1 MPLVKVQIYKGK
13 SAEYRRSIMD
23 GIHAALVEA
32 IKVPEGDRMQALRE
46 LDPEHFERSEGRSEN
61 VTLIEITMFKGRSL
75 EAKKNL
81 YKAIARNLE
90 KAPGISGKDILIVL
104 YEPPMED
111 WSLRDGLAASDTGA
125 GFKIDV

>member
-13 SAEYRRSIMD
+13 SEEYRRAVLD

-32 IKVPEGDRMQALRE
+32 IKIPDSDRMQSLIE
-46 LDPEHFERSEGRSEN
+46 LDPEHFERSGGRSEDM
-61 VTLIEITMFKGRSL
+61 TLVEITMFKGRSI

-90 KAPGISGKDILIVL
+90 RSPGIGGKDILIVL
-104 YEPPMED
+104 YESPMED
-111 WSLRDGLAASDTGA
+111 WSLRDGLAASDTGV
-125 GFKIDV
+125 GFKVDV

>member
-13 SAEYRRSIMD
+13 SAEYRRAILD

-32 IKVPEGDRMQALRE
+32 IKVPESDRMQSILE
-46 LDPEHFERSEGRSEN
+46 LNPDQFERSAGRSEN
-61 VTLIEITMFKGRSL
+61 MTLIEIIMFKGRSL

-81 YKAIARNLE
+81 YKAIARNLGQS
-90 KAPGISGKDILIVL
+90 PGISGKDILIVL
-104 YEPPMED
+104 HEPPMED